1 VHRSLFLILLI
12 LVAAASVAAQTPRP
26 SPTPKTD
33 DQDPVRVFTE
43 EIRLP
48 VAARDS
54 FGHYDPTLTIDD
66 VLVLEDG
73 VQQQIRSVQH
83 LPTNVL
89 LLLDLGN
96 QLGLKDTNLTRQ
108 VAMGVVSAL
117 HPGNKIAIMQFASQP
132 ELLQTWTTDREA
144 VAKVLK
150 TKLKSG
156 KSSRLS
162 DAIVAAAA
170 QFKEIPPGTRHIVII
185 TDGVEAPGARVSMT
199 TAMKQLNSVQ
209 ASVHIISYTVLE
221 RQTLQTQTKVRSG
234 GDGVQRDGH
243 PGSNP
248 VANGDPTL
256 PPGTTRTPSFKIGSI
271 DLDRA
276 MRRKRKEYERATRD
290 SETKL
295 AEIADESGG
304 QMFLPASTSEVLA
317 QAAVVAR
324 DIGSQYVVTYRPTHP
339 LADAKAGEYRKVE
352 VASRRVGLY
361 LRSRRGYVV
370 P

>member
-1 VHRSLFLILLI
+1 MLI
-12 LVAAASVAAQTPRP
+12 AAASAAAQDPKP

-33 DQDPVRVFTE
+33 DQEPVRVFTE

-48 VAARDS
+48 VAAKDS

-73 VQQQIRSVQH
+73 EQQQIRSIQH

-108 VAMGVVSAL
+108 VATSVVSGL
-117 HPGNKIAIMQFASQP
+117 HAGNRIAIMQFASQP

-144 VAKVLK
+144 IAKILK

-170 QFKEIPPGTRHIVII
+170 QFREIPPGTRHIVII
-185 TDGVEAPGARVSMT
+185 TDGVEAPGARVSMA
-199 TAMKQLNSVQ
+199 TAIKQLDSVQ

-221 RQTLQTQTKVRSG
+221 RQALQTQTKVFSR
-234 GDGVQRDGH
+234 GDGVQRDSNA
-243 PGSNP
+243 GSNP

-256 PPGTTRTPSFKIGSI
+256 PPGTTRSPSFKIGSI
-271 DLDRA
+271 DTDVA
-276 MRRKRKEYERATRD
+276 MRRKRKEYERATRE

-295 AEIADESGG
+295 TEIAEDSGG
-304 QMFLPASTSEVLA
+304 QIFLPASTSEVVA
-317 QAAVVAR
+317 QAAVIAR

-339 LADAKAGEYRKVE
+339 LAAAKAGEYRKVE